1 MPATGRHPY
10 FRPDEFAHRVERV
23 KERMRAARVEIALFD
38 EIEAMTWLSGYG
50 NSENRWRC
58 VGIPLE
64 GEPFFLIRALD
75 AGPCRSRTWISDV
88 VTFRDWEDQ
97 FAPLIASLNSRRMLQ
112 SRIGLDFNSY
122 SMNLVRFAGLKSAL
136 SRATFVDLG
145 PVVNELR
152 LIKSP
157 AEVELLR
164 KAAMIADEAMRRSS
178 AACVPGATQ
187 RKAAAV
193 AAATFIDLG
202 ADPSHPG
209 PIAAGRGWDF
219 LHAEL
224 EDAPLKTGDLVHLEL
239 VPRIFG
245 YCSRVMRCVSL
256 GAPSLQLTKAAERLV
271 YLQDK
276 QIAAMRPGA
285 LAHDVD
291 AILREGV
298 LKAGLRDSFD
308 NISGYTLGL
317 YAQAGP
323 RTSDF
328 TRTFHPGADWRLEQG
343 MVFHMYASARG
354 ASFSETVLVVAN
366 GPERLSRLPRT
377 LIVNA

>member
-1 MPATGRHPY
+1 
-10 FRPDEFAHRVERV
+10 
-23 KERMRAARVEIALFD
+23 MRAARVDIALFD

-64 GEPFFLIRALD
+64 GEPFFVIRALD
-75 AGPCRSRTWISDV
+75 AGPCRFRTWISDV

-97 FAPLIASLNSRRMLQ
+97 FAPLIASLNSRRLLQ

-122 SMNLVRFAGLKSAL
+122 SMNLARFAGLNSAL
-136 SRATFVDLG
+136 SKASFVDIG

-157 AEVELLR
+157 AEVDLLR
-164 KAAMIADEAMRRSS
+164 KAANIADETMRRSA

-187 RKAAAV
+187 RKVAAV
-193 AAATFIDLG
+193 GSAAFINLG

-224 EDAPLKTGDLVHLEL
+224 EDAPLKTGDLVHMEL
-239 VPRIFG
+239 VPRVFG
-245 YCSRVMRCVSL
+245 YCSRLMRCVSL
-256 GAPSLQLTKAAERLV
+256 GAPSYQLAAAAERLV
-271 YLQDK
+271 RLQDE
-276 QIAAMRPGA
+276 QIAIMRPGA
-285 LAHDVD
+285 RAHDVD

-308 NISGYTLGL
+308 NISGYTLGF

-328 TRTFHPGADWRLEQG
+328 TRTFHPGADWRLDQG
-343 MVFHMYASARG
+343 MVFHMYASACG
-354 ASFSETVLVVAN
+354 VAFSETVLVNAN